1 MGLFEKIF
9 GRKPKQPQGQYVGEY
24 KLLNGYT
31 PVFHRFDGSIYE
43 SELVRAAINAIAVQC
58 GKLQV
63 TIQGSAK
70 PSLQTKLKRN
80 PNEVQT
86 WSQFMSRL
94 ATILYVHN
102 TAFIVPVYDQYG
114 ETSGVYAVLPD
125 RCEVVG
131 YQQGKTVVPYLRYQF
146 RWGETAA
153 IELENVGIMT
163 RFQYRNDLF
172 GETNAA
178 LLPTM
183 DLIAYQ
189 AQAIREGCAAGASY
203 RFMAKL
209 TNFAKPEDLRKER
222 RRFTE
227 ENFSRDAEGGGLLL
241 FPNTYSD
248 IKQVEAKPFIIDA
261 EQEKLIR
268 ESVFDYFGV
277 NEDILQGK
285 AYGDAWSAWYESSI
299 EPFAIQCSEIM
310 TKMLFS
316 FREQANGAK
325 VTITSNRLQYMTNAD
340 KLNVSAQMLDRGL
353 MSRNEVRE
361 IWNLPPV
368 DGGDEMVIRAEYVNV
383 SERTEENDA

>member
-9 GRKPKQPQGQYVGEY
+9 GRKTVEPKGQYVGEY
-24 KLLNGYT
+24 KMLNGYT
-31 PVFHRFDGSIYE
+31 PVFHRFDGSIYD
-43 SELVRAAINAIAVQC
+43 SELVRAAINAIAVNC

-70 PSLQTKLKRN
+70 PALQTKLRRN

-86 WSQFMSRL
+86 WSQFLSRL

-102 TAFIVPVYDQYG
+102 TAFIVPTLDQYG
-114 ETSGVYAVLPD
+114 EISGVYSILPD

-131 YQQGKTVVPYLRYQF
+131 YQQGKNVIPYLRYKF
-146 RWGETAA
+146 KWGETAA

-163 RFQYRNDLF
+163 RFQYRHDLF
-172 GETNAA
+172 GETNGA

-183 DLIAYQ
+183 DLIAMQ
-189 AQAIREGCAAGASY
+189 DQGIKEGVKSAASY

-209 TNFAKPEDLRKER
+209 TNFAKAEDLRKER
-222 RRFTE
+222 QRFTE
-227 ENFSRDAEGGGLLL
+227 ENFSRDADGGGLLL

-248 IKQVEAKPFIIDA
+248 IRQVEAKPFIVDA

-268 ESVFDYFGV
+268 ENVYNYFGV
-277 NEDILQGK
+277 NEDVMQSK
-285 AYGDAWSAWYESSI
+285 AFGDAWSAFYESVI
-299 EPFAIQCSEIM
+299 EPFAIQFSEVM
-310 TKMLFS
+310 TKMLFT
-316 FREQANGAK
+316 FREQASGAK
-325 VTITSNRLQYMTNAD
+325 ITATANRLQYMTNAD

-353 MSRNEVRE
+353 MTRNEIRE

-368 DGGDEMVIRAEYVNV
+368 DGGDDMVIRAEYV
-383 SERTEENDA
+383 STERKEE